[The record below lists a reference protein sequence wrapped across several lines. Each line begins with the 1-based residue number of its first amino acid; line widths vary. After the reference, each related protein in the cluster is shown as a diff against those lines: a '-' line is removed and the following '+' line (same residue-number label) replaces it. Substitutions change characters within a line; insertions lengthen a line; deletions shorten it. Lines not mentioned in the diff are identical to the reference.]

1 MTDPIMLGLPRSYF
15 YAKIASAM
23 NEVAKK
29 NHELQFPVY
38 VTIKE
43 MLDLDRADDVLVEE
57 QRQEMVIKVNI
68 QEALSRLLLCPVC
81 GQKLSTLDNYPQER
95 SCECGDFTV
104 TEVWGDGDV
113 VFEFKMLAPEK
124 IEEDGPDVDH
134 DEGD

>member
-15 YAKIASAM
+15 YARIAEAM
-23 NEVAKK
+23 HAV
-29 NHELQFPVY
+29 
-38 VTIKE
+38 I
-43 MLDLDRADDVLVEE
+43 DRESILGSSEH
-57 QRQEMVIKVNI
+57 QEMVMKVNI
-68 QEALSRLLLCPVC
+68 QDALGRLLLCPVC
-81 GQKLSTLDNYPQER
+81 GHKLSTLDNYPQER

-104 TEVWGDGDV
+104 TEVWSDGDV